1 MTMSSSS
8 NQGATPIHLTV
19 MMNRACQFFSA
30 PHHPQ
35 IDLMSSTQSPPALPL
50 LPAKKQNKDPILSIQ
65 SSIPQSCLLMP
76 AQLALNAPS
85 DSPSYIV
92 AVQQTMLK
100 SF

>member
-50 LPAKKQNKDPILSIQ
+50 LPAKNKIRILSSQ
-65 SSIPQSCLLMP
+65 SSHRFHRAVYLCQ
-76 AQLALNAPS
+76 PS
-85 DSPSYIV
+85 SPS
-92 AVQQTMLK
+92 MLPQIAPAI
-100 SF
+100 S